1 MRSVLIVLICSLV
14 GVNGCGV
21 SRTLYEA
28 TSQDLMTARQELG
41 KLQGALQEGH
51 RRSKEL
57 EQAIEGFRE
66 KNQQL
71 EMELQNSQGEQG
83 HLLESLRLRI
93 RDLDQK
99 VVSLQ
104 EQNQVLLEQT
114 AKQTTE
120 IGRLNEMTKSIQQE
134 KGEEAHRLKETYEEL
149 VKELEGEIREGA
161 IKISQV
167 MDRLSVNLVEKILFD
182 SGSADIKPEGLKVLG
197 KIGDAIKKVSG
208 KEIRVEGHT
217 DNVPV
222 SQRIASRFPTNWE
235 LSTARA
241 TTVVR
246 YLQEKQGIDPRYLT
260 ASAYA
265 SYRPIADNQ
274 SGKGRA
280 QNRRIE
286 IVLVSLDVKEVLQG
300 LK

>member
-1 MRSVLIVLICSLV
+1 
-14 GVNGCGV
+14 
-21 SRTLYEA
+21 
-28 TSQDLMTARQELG
+28 
-41 KLQGALQEGH
+41 
-51 RRSKEL
+51 
-57 EQAIEGFRE
+57 
-66 KNQQL
+66 
-71 EMELQNSQGEQG
+71 
-83 HLLESLRLRI
+83 LESLRLRI

-286 IVLVSLDVKEVLQG
+286 IVLVPLDVKEVLQG